1 MEFWEKPDWVTQSQ
15 RIAHSF
21 KKHLGKPLA
30 GVMDS
35 DPDLE
40 VAQKLWYANQ
50 VIVSHDTSE
59 DPLLNYANQVA
70 LELWETDVQNLIGM
84 PSRKTAEPMH
94 RDERAKMLEE
104 THQNGYYDN
113 YQGIRISSKGT
124 RFFIPKAIIWNLED
138 ENGNPAGQAATFDSW
153 KFL

>member
-15 RIAHSF
+15 RIAYSF
-21 KKHLGKPLA
+21 NKHLGKPLA

-40 VAQKLWYANQ
+40 VAQKLWHANQ

-70 LELWETDVQNLIGM
+70 VLLAYN
-84 PSRKTAEPMH
+84 
-94 RDERAKMLEE
+94 
-104 THQNGYYDN
+104 
-113 YQGIRISSKGT
+113 
-124 RFFIPKAIIWNLED
+124 
-138 ENGNPAGQAATFDSW
+138 
-153 KFL
+153 